1 MLKKSSGEILVL
13 NCEFLFQSKKNSPL
27 HIKRPLNAFMV
38 FSHYERRRVLADSPD
53 IQNNILLSKELGR

>member
-1 MLKKSSGEILVL
+1 
-13 NCEFLFQSKKNSPL
+13 
-27 HIKRPLNAFMV
+27 MV